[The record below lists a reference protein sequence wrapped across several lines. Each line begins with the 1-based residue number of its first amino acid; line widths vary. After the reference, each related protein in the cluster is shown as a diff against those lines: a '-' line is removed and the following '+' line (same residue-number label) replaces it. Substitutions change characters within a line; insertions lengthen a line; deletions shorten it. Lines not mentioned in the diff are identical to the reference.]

1 MPSSQRTAP
10 APEGSPMA
18 ILIFTVLSGMGV
30 AFLLYV
36 LVNFWKEGKRAK
48 HPAARSYRPLSLD
61 SAKPEVFIATR
72 PLTLETDRPTEHSV
86 IRFHAPEG
94 RPQEKQ
100 VARNSVEGVKKMVIR
115 RFSSR

>member
-48 HPAARSYRPLSLD
+48 YPATRSYRSLSLD
-61 SAKPEVFIATR
+61 STKPEVFIATH
-72 PLTLETDRPTEHSV
+72 PLTFETDRPAEHPV

-94 RPQEKQ
+94 RLQEKQ
-100 VARNSVEGVKKMVIR
+100 VARNCVEGAKKMPIR
-115 RFSSR
+115 WFSSR